1 MGCPAWGAGARQCQ
15 FLGGV
20 VSAVI
25 RFIESIGQNSSARHM
40 TASDYDAAIRA
51 LGIGEEQAVA
61 LRGMDSAAISG
72 VLGGRS
78 KMMCMIWAPDQQP
91 SKEDD
96 QPLEG
101 DVPEEDNPAEE

>member
-1 MGCPAWGAGARQCQ
+1 M
-15 FLGGV
+15 
-20 VSAVI
+20 SAVI
-25 RFIESIGQNSSARHM
+25 RFIESIGRNSSARHM
-40 TASDYDAAIRA
+40 TASDYDAAIKA
-51 LGIGEEQAVA
+51 LGIGEEEAVA
-61 LRGMDSAAISG
+61 LRGMNSTAISG

-91 SKEDD
+91 SKEDE

>member
-1 MGCPAWGAGARQCQ
+1 
-15 FLGGV
+15 

-40 TASDYDAAIRA
+40 TAADYDAAIKT
-51 LGIGEEQAVA
+51 LGIGEEEAVA
-61 LRGMDSAAISG
+61 LRGMDSTAISD

-78 KMMCMIWAPDQQP
+78 KMICMIWAPNQQP
-91 SKEDD
+91 GKEDD

-101 DVPEEDNPAEE
+101 DVPLEEESPSEE